1 MKKYILHRLL
11 YLIPILLG
19 ITLFTFILLHS
30 TNDIVDIMELNRGVV
45 YSEATKTQIRQDLG
59 LDQPIFI
66 QYVNWLL
73 SILSGNMGTSY
84 LSGKDVSSLFFDK
97 LPQTLYLTLSSI
109 LLTLL
114 ISLPLGI
121 LSAIK
126 QNKIID
132 YIIRLFSFIGNSLPG
147 FVVALILI
155 YIFSVQLK
163 LIPVLIDNNFIG
175 LILPSI
181 ALALPMSAK
190 YIRQIRIVVIEQLHQ
205 DYVPC
210 AKARGLKLS
219 TILIHSILKMITLP
233 LLTLIC
239 LSIGSLLGGSAIIET
254 IFRWDGVGKL
264 AIDAINLRDYPIV
277 LAYVFYLSLIYMFI
291 NLIADILYH
300 YLDPRIKQQWKA

>member
-66 QYVNWLL
+66 QYINWLL

-97 LPQTLYLTLSSI
+97 LPQTLYLTFSSI

-205 DYVPC
+205 DYVHC

>member
-205 DYVPC
+205 DYVRC

-219 TILIHSILKMITLP
+219 PLLIHSILKMITLP

>member
-205 DYVPC
+205 DYVRC
-210 AKARGLKLS
+210 AKARGLKSS

>member
-205 DYVPC
+205 DYVRC
-210 AKARGLKLS
+210 AKAHGLKLS

>member
-66 QYVNWLL
+66 QYLNWLL

-205 DYVPC
+205 DYVRC

-219 TILIHSILKMITLP
+219 VILIHSILKMITLP

>member
-205 DYVPC
+205 DYVRC
-210 AKARGLKLS
+210 AKACGLKLS

>member
-66 QYVNWLL
+66 QYLNWLL

-97 LPQTLYLTLSSI
+97 LPQTLYLTFSSI

-205 DYVPC
+205 DYVSC

>member
-97 LPQTLYLTLSSI
+97 LPQTLYLTFSSI

-205 DYVPC
+205 DYVRC
-210 AKARGLKLS
+210 AKALGLKLS

>member
-1 MKKYILHRLL
+1 MKKYILHRLF

-97 LPQTLYLTLSSI
+97 LPQTLYLTFSSI

-205 DYVPC
+205 DYVLC

>member
-66 QYVNWLL
+66 QYLNWLL

-97 LPQTLYLTLSSI
+97 LPQTFYLTLSSI

-205 DYVPC
+205 DYVRC

>member
-66 QYVNWLL
+66 QYLNWLL

-205 DYVPC
+205 DYVSC

-264 AIDAINLRDYPIV
+264 AIDAINLLDYPIV

>member
-97 LPQTLYLTLSSI
+97 LPQTLYLTFSSI

-205 DYVPC
+205 YYVRC

-254 IFRWDGVGKL
+254 IFRWDGVSKL

>member
-66 QYVNWLL
+66 QYLNWLL

-84 LSGKDVSSLFFDK
+84 LSRKDVSSLFFDK
-97 LPQTLYLTLSSI
+97 LPQTLYLTFSSI

-190 YIRQIRIVVIEQLHQ
+190 YIRWKSVV
-205 DYVPC
+205 
-210 AKARGLKLS
+210 
-219 TILIHSILKMITLP
+219 
-233 LLTLIC
+233 
-239 LSIGSLLGGSAIIET
+239 
-254 IFRWDGVGKL
+254 
-264 AIDAINLRDYPIV
+264 
-277 LAYVFYLSLIYMFI
+277 
-291 NLIADILYH
+291 
-300 YLDPRIKQQWKA
+300 

>member
-1 MKKYILHRLL
+1 
-11 YLIPILLG
+11 
-19 ITLFTFILLHS
+19 
-30 TNDIVDIMELNRGVV
+30 MELNRGVV

-97 LPQTLYLTLSSI
+97 LPQTLYLTFSSI

-163 LIPVLIDNNFIG
+163 LIPILIDNNFIG

-181 ALALPMSAK
+181 ALALPMSA
-190 YIRQIRIVVIEQLHQ
+190 
-205 DYVPC
+205 
-210 AKARGLKLS
+210 
-219 TILIHSILKMITLP
+219 
-233 LLTLIC
+233 
-239 LSIGSLLGGSAIIET
+239 
-254 IFRWDGVGKL
+254 
-264 AIDAINLRDYPIV
+264 
-277 LAYVFYLSLIYMFI
+277 
-291 NLIADILYH
+291 
-300 YLDPRIKQQWKA
+300 

>member
-30 TNDIVDIMELNRGVV
+30 TNDIVDIMELNRGVL

-97 LPQTLYLTLSSI
+97 LPQTLYLTFSSI

-205 DYVPC
+205 DYVRC
-210 AKARGLKLS
+210 AKAHGLKLS

>member
-30 TNDIVDIMELNRGVV
+30 TNDIVDIMELNHGVV

-190 YIRQIRIVVIEQLHQ
+190 YIRQIRIVVIEQLHP
-205 DYVPC
+205 DYVRC

>member
-66 QYVNWLL
+66 QYLNWLL

-84 LSGKDVSSLFFDK
+84 LSRKDVSSLFFDK
-97 LPQTLYLTLSSI
+97 LPQTLYLTFSSI

-205 DYVPC
+205 DYVRY

>member
-66 QYVNWLL
+66 QYLNWLL

-97 LPQTLYLTLSSI
+97 LPQTLYLTFSSI

-205 DYVPC
+205 DYVCC

>member
-66 QYVNWLL
+66 QYLNWLL

-205 DYVPC
+205 DYVSC

-277 LAYVFYLSLIYMFI
+277 LAYVFYLSLIYMFS

>member
-66 QYVNWLL
+66 QYINWLL

-97 LPQTLYLTLSSI
+97 LPQTLYLTFSSI

-205 DYVPC
+205 DYVRC
-210 AKARGLKLS
+210 AKASGLKLS

>member
-45 YSEATKTQIRQDLG
+45 YSEATKTQIRQNLG

-205 DYVPC
+205 DYVRC

-219 TILIHSILKMITLP
+219 IILIHSILKMITLP

>member
-66 QYVNWLL
+66 QYLNWLL

-205 DYVPC
+205 DYVSC

>member
-45 YSEATKTQIRQDLG
+45 YSEATKTQIRQNLG

-66 QYVNWLL
+66 QYLNWLL

-190 YIRQIRIVVIEQLHQ
+190 YIRQIRIIVIEQLHK
-205 DYVPC
+205 DYVRC

>member
-97 LPQTLYLTLSSI
+97 LPQTLYLTFSSI

-163 LIPVLIDNNFIG
+163 LIPILIDNNFIG

-205 DYVPC
+205 DYVRC
-210 AKARGLKLS
+210 AKARCLKLS

>member
-205 DYVPC
+205 DNERC
-210 AKARGLKLS
+210 AKARCLKLS

-264 AIDAINLRDYPIV
+264 AIDAINLRDYTIV
-277 LAYVFYLSLIYMFI
+277 LAYVFYLSLNYMII

>member
-97 LPQTLYLTLSSI
+97 LPQTLYLTFSSI

-205 DYVPC
+205 DYVRC
-210 AKARGLKLS
+210 AKAHGLKLS

>member
-66 QYVNWLL
+66 QYLNWLL

-97 LPQTLYLTLSSI
+97 LPQTLCLTLSSI

-205 DYVPC
+205 DYVSC

>member
-97 LPQTLYLTLSSI
+97 LPQTLYLTFSSI

-163 LIPVLIDNNFIG
+163 LIPILIDNNFIG

-205 DYVPC
+205 DYVRC
-210 AKARGLKLS
+210 AKARDLKLS

>member
-1 MKKYILHRLL
+1 
-11 YLIPILLG
+11 
-19 ITLFTFILLHS
+19 
-30 TNDIVDIMELNRGVV
+30 MELNRGVV

-163 LIPVLIDNNFIG
+163 LIPVLIMMDFITIP
-175 LILPSI
+175 L
-181 ALALPMSAK
+181 
-190 YIRQIRIVVIEQLHQ
+190 VV
-205 DYVPC
+205 
-210 AKARGLKLS
+210 G
-219 TILIHSILKMITLP
+219 TITLG
-233 LLTLIC
+233 IY
-239 LSIGSLLGGSAIIET
+239 
-254 IFRWDGVGKL
+254 KL
-264 AIDAINLRDYPIV
+264 FELFV
-277 LAYVFYLSLIYMFI
+277 SVFYLLMYREKKARDSESLAT
-291 NLIADILYH
+291 NILKIFMKDSFH
-300 YLDPRIKQQWKA
+300 LF